1 MFICS
6 YTCLRQECRCCHC
19 NNIYNVKMVFY
30 LEREKEEKPEQTKSR
45 AKSTVAKRKLQM
57 VRKSF
62 PITKK
67 SHRAID

>member
-1 MFICS
+1 
-6 YTCLRQECRCCHC
+6 
-19 NNIYNVKMVFY
+19 MVFY
-30 LEREKEEKPEQTKSR
+30 LEREKEEKLEQTKSR